1 MKIKLAILEKDS
13 SYLNR
18 IVTAFN
24 AKYADKLE
32 IYSFTDEE
40 VAISVL
46 KTSRIDVLLANELFD
61 IHVKELPKRCGF
73 AYFVDSQDIESVRGQ
88 LAICKFQRA
97 DLIYKQILGIY
108 SENADTISGIHT
120 DDNCKLVTFVS
131 ANGGTGSSTIAAA
144 AAIHYAAAGNK
155 VLYLNLERF
164 GSADI
169 FFSGEGQADMSD
181 IVFALKSKKAN
192 LALKLESSVK
202 QDRRGVYFFSESKIA
217 LDIIELTME
226 EIKHLISELQ
236 LMGSYDYI
244 IVDTEFSIDQA
255 HLDLYKKMNAIV
267 MVGDGSEISNSKLHR
282 AYVSLKTLEQ
292 SMDAPIT
299 NRMFTIY
306 NKFSNKT
313 GSVLDSIELANL
325 GGAPRYEHATVQQML
340 AQLSAMSMFDKI
352 L

>member
-24 AKYADKLE
+24 AKYSDKLE

-40 VAISVL
+40 IAVSTLEIS
-46 KTSRIDVLLANELFD
+46 KIDVLLANDLFNID
-61 IHVKELPKRCGF
+61 VTSLPKRCGF
-73 AYFVDSQDIESVRGQ
+73 AYFVDSQDIESVRNQ
-88 LAICKFQRA
+88 RAICKFQRA
-97 DLIYKQILGIY
+97 DLIYKQILSIY
-108 SENADTISGIHT
+108 SENAESISGLHV
-120 DDNCKLVTFVS
+120 DDNCKLLTFVS
-131 ANGGTGSSTIAAA
+131 VSGGTGSSTVAAA
-144 AAIHYAAAGNK
+144 AAIRYANAGKK

-164 GSADI
+164 GSSDI
-169 FFSGEGQADMSD
+169 FFAGEGQADMSD

-202 QDRRGVYFFSESKIA
+202 QDDRGVYFFSQPKIA

-226 EIKHLISELQ
+226 EIKILVSELQ

-244 IVDTEFSIDQA
+244 ILDTEFSIDKA
-255 HLDLYKKMNAIV
+255 HLELYKKMSAIV
-267 MVGDGSEISNSKLHR
+267 MVGDGTEISNSKLYR

-292 SMDAPIT
+292 GMDTPIT

-313 GSVLDSIELANL
+313 SNVLDNIELINL
-325 GGAPRYEHATVQQML
+325 GGAPRYEHATIQQIL
-340 AQLSAMSMFDKI
+340 TQLSAMDMFDKI